1 MRKALSAI
9 RHWPKPPAA
18 KSMNDFFTFQIQTLS
33 SFAFFPPQKKHYF
46 AFKCYWLGWKVS
58 WDTSGQNQWVDTFLQ
73 SESSRKQSRSLHS
86 ARHIS
91 QQPELLLIKICA
103 LAAHAAVREVGKANG
118 NPIHSGWVKKAAEEY
133 HFPPKIWLVQTALAL
148 TITMVSPSQSELTN
162 DRSTP

>member
-1 MRKALSAI
+1 MI
-9 RHWPKPPAA
+9 
-18 KSMNDFFTFQIQTLS
+18 FFTFQIQTLS

-91 QQPELLLIKICA
+91 RQPELLLIKICA